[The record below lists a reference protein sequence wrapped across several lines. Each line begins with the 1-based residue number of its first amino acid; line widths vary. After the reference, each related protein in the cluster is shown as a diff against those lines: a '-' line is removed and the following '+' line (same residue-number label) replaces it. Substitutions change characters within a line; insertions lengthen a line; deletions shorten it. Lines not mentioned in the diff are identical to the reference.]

1 MFDTHQLRL
10 LYELQL
16 RGTMTAVAQALAF
29 SPSTISQQLAQLE
42 KEAGVALFAPEGRRV
57 TLTAQGEL
65 LAQHAARVLALE
77 EAVRASLESP
87 RPIAPVR
94 IAVLQTAARAVV
106 PHALALL
113 RDTQPELRIEVA
125 ERPPEVGLFELTAR
139 GVDLVM
145 AEQYPGRTRELHRG
159 MIRKTVGFDPI
170 RLALP
175 PHDDAADIRQLAERP
190 WVMEP
195 TGTESRAWAL
205 QQCRAAGFEP
215 DVRYSVADLSV
226 HARLIASGHAVGIV
240 PDLVWEGGA
249 APVKLIRLPKAP
261 QRELFVAY
269 RQAAA
274 ARPALTQVREALT
287 EALQQLQ
294 RG

>member
-10 LYELQL
+10 LHELKL

-42 KEAGVALFAPEGRRV
+42 KEAGVPLLVPEGRRV
-57 TLTAQGEL
+57 RLTAQGEI
-65 LAQHAARVLALE
+65 LAAHAARVLALE
-77 EAVRASLESP
+77 ESVRADLESP

-94 IAVLQTAARAVV
+94 IAVLQTAARAIV
-106 PHALALL
+106 PQALSVL
-113 RDTQPELRIEVA
+113 RTTDPDLRVEVA

-145 AEQYPGRTRELHRG
+145 AEQYPGRTRALHRE
-159 MIRKTVGFDPI
+159 MVRKTVGFDPI
-170 RLALP
+170 HLALP
-175 PHDDAADIRQLAERP
+175 PDDPAADIRQLAERA

-195 TGTESRAWAL
+195 EGTESRAWAL

-215 DVRYSVADLSV
+215 DVRYSVADLAV
-226 HARLIASGHAVGIV
+226 HARLIAAGHAVGIV
-240 PDLVWEGGA
+240 PDLVWADGP
-249 APVKLIRLPKAP
+249 APVRLVRLPGQSK
-261 QRELFVAY
+261 RELFVAY
-269 RQAAA
+269 RTAA
-274 ARPALTQVREALT
+274 ARRPAITRVRTALT